1 MLNST
6 DFRVAPP
13 FRVEFKIPPLS
24 RSGCTIRK
32 GGGRRGGV
40 PSSHSSGTATSSG
53 VRCVERRL
61 FRSLN
66 PEARKPPNKQTQTQQ
81 TPKPSHHRGKARQSH
96 KEKEGATAIQNHFS
110 GTYIL
115 PGLSELTARL
125 LRANR
130 RGVSGPGPPQR
141 QTGSPLTQWGRA
153 TIKTRP
159 MPSGGGR
166 SVGQGVGGAV
176 SWRLSLAAAIEG
188 EGTAGARVSLC
199 VNVCACPCVRARVC
213 GLEGGGSRVRPKSSD
228 SICYSF
234 LSPPH
239 PGGSGRPSLRLFS
252 FISRPLEVL

>member
-1 MLNST
+1 MSLAHT
-6 DFRVAPP
+6 VAAQPQALECGVLSDA
-13 FRVEFKIPPLS
+13 FSLPLTLKPENPQTNKHKPN
-24 RSGCTIRK
+24 RHPNRPTTEGKRANHTK
-32 GGGRRGGV
+32 KRRG
-40 PSSHSSGTATSSG
+40 A
-53 VRCVERRL
+53 
-61 FRSLN
+61 
-66 PEARKPPNKQTQTQQ
+66 A
-81 TPKPSHHRGKARQSH
+81 
-96 KEKEGATAIQNHFS
+96 AIQNHFS

-130 RGVSGPGPPQR
+130 RGVSAPGPPQR

-153 TIKTRP
+153 TVKTRP

-239 PGGSGRPSLRLFS
+239 PGGSGRPSWRLFS